1 MVSEQSATS
10 GAIERR
16 KHENVAQAAV
26 QWGDEVGGGLTSIVG
41 VGVCLLASVVSDA
54 GTLSAG
60 SGWEQFADRTQAIEA
75 HTTQSNQE

>member
-1 MVSEQSATS
+1 
-10 GAIERR
+10 
-16 KHENVAQAAV
+16 
-26 QWGDEVGGGLTSIVG
+26 
-41 VGVCLLASVVSDA
+41 LLASVVSDA